1 MKTYQK
7 YIVFLAIKLY
17 NLSIKFNKTRYVM
30 FIACYYYL
38 RNRQIIF
45 LIRYLFSVLY
55 II

>member
-17 NLSIKFNKTRYVM
+17 NLSIKFNKTRYV
-30 FIACYYYL
+30 IACYYYL